1 MSYKVQYSPEFAK
14 RYPTRRKQ
22 KRSSLPFL
30 ITFGILFV
38 AYFAFGT
45 DFINDLFPE
54 DRVVA
59 VSAFSGLVENV
70 ESGASV
76 KNALLE
82 LCREIIVSGAA

>member
-1 MSYKVQYSPEFAK
+1 MSYKIQYSPEFAK

-22 KRSSLPFL
+22 KRSSLTFI
-30 ITFGILFV
+30 ITVGILLV

-45 DFINDLFPE
+45 DFINVLFPK

-59 VSAFSGLVENV
+59 VSAFSGLVESV

-82 LCREIIVSGAA
+82 FCREMIVSGAA